1 VNDLSPRPIRPAVA
15 FAFDLGLVLAFC
27 VIGRASHAEALF
39 DAGFLATAGPFVA
52 GLAIGWALVVLRLR
66 RRPDG
71 LAAGGVVL
79 AATVVGG
86 MLLRAASG
94 QGTATAFV
102 VVAVITL
109 ALFLLGWRV
118 VARVTRRTR
127 HTA

>member
-1 VNDLSPRPIRPAVA
+1 MNAPSPRPIRPAVA
-15 FAFDLGLVLAFC
+15 LAFDLALVLAFC
-27 VIGRASHAEALF
+27 VIGRAAHAEALF
-39 DAGFLATAGPFVA
+39 DVGFLVTAGPFVA
-52 GLAIGWALVVLRLR
+52 GLAIGWALVVLLLR

-94 QGTATAFV
+94 QGTAAAFV
-102 VVAVITL
+102 VVALITL

-118 VARVTRRTR
+118 VALVTRRTR